1 MLGYYSARSF
11 FNNAH
16 FGPGNWTIWLDDLGC
31 QGYESDISQ
40 CASGGWGIH
49 NCVHSEDAGVQCNS
63 MLMSTSSYGTT
74 AVRLVGSEYPD
85 RGTIEVLHNGRWGT
99 ICDDGFDKV
108 DGDVICRMLGYNSSR
123 NYFSNAH
130 FGSGIGPIWLGN
142 VQCSGSETD
151 IAQCGSNGGWG
162 IGYCSHGEDAGVHCG
177 YTNVR
182 LVGSGYSDR
191 GTVEVYLNGQWGTIC
206 DDRFNKADG
215 DVICRMLGFNS
226 STNIFGSA
234 HYGTGSGPILYQVNC
249 NGYETDIAECGL
261 SDWGTTGCGHYED
274 VGVHCGDGDEYET
287 TSMSYDTCYSR
298 VCYNGGTCIAYNN
311 GYPGYYCNC
320 PSGFTGLH
328 CQDYATTYDACYPN
342 PCQNGATCSRDYYYS
357 RNYYCSCPRGYSG
370 QNCEYYVGYYETTSY
385 DPCYSHNPCNNGG
398 TCYHNY
404 GYPGY
409 YCTCPSGYSG
419 RNCDSYNGLSIE
431 SAITVA
437 CNENNWNAAVYL
449 PPLYSRYLDF
459 NPGDLYLGQDSC
471 TGYVDGNYLRFRSD
485 YTTCNTETKT
495 SKDNIVHSN
504 EIIYAV
510 HDPNHHFIVREYR
523 FRVPVDCFLPRNE
536 ESSNHYYHGLATIP
550 PAHHVTGSTHHTVH
564 LRFYTDSSFQ
574 HPKSLY
580 GSKVGDTVYVK
591 AFTDVR
597 DYNQKMRLSD
607 CYATPTASPYSN
619 LKYFIIQN
627 GCVIDPNARILSQNT
642 HETRFYFQDFE
653 YSTDQNSLYLHCN
666 ATFCKS
672 NDYSA
677 ACEQTCHHKRLGG
690 GNVVFDGPV
699 ESFDVND
706 AVRLTSGGPSGNGNK
721 LTSGNSTLL
730 LVISLV
736 FGGVILAMII
746 AIIVGKLKKRVRQ
759 RGTEVVKDI

>member
-1 MLGYYSARSF
+1 MRWQYQDAIQDMKASLIKLLLMSF
-11 FNNAH
+11 YHNAK
-16 FGPGNWTIWLDDLGC
+16 FGPGNWTIWLDDLIC

-49 NCVHSEDAGVQCNS
+49 NCGHSEDAGVQCNS
-63 MLMSTSSYGTT
+63 MLMSTPSYGTT
-74 AVRLVGSEYPD
+74 KVRLVGSEYPD

-99 ICDDGFDKV
+99 ICDDSFGKV
-108 DGDVICRMLGYNSSR
+108 NGDVICRMLGYNSSR
-123 NYFSNAH
+123 NYFVNAH
-130 FGSGIGPIWLGN
+130 FGPGVGPIWLGN
-142 VQCSGSETD
+142 VRCSGNETD
-151 IAQCGSNGGWG
+151 IAECESNMGWG
-162 IGYCSHGEDAGVHCG
+162 IIYCSHGEDAGVHCG
-177 YTNVR
+177 
-182 LVGSGYSDR
+182 
-191 GTVEVYLNGQWGTIC
+191 
-206 DDRFNKADG
+206 
-215 DVICRMLGFNS
+215 
-226 STNIFGSA
+226 
-234 HYGTGSGPILYQVNC
+234 
-249 NGYETDIAECGL
+249 
-261 SDWGTTGCGHYED
+261 
-274 VGVHCGDGDEYET
+274 DEYEST
-287 TSMSYDTCYSR
+287 TMSYGTCYSG

-311 GYPGYYCNC
+311 EYPGYYCNC

-328 CQDYATTYDACYPN
+328 CQNYATTYDACYPN

-370 QNCEYYVGYYETTSY
+370 QNCEYNVGYYETTSY

-431 SAITVA
+431 SAITVG

-449 PPLYSRYLDF
+449 PPLYSRYPDF

-495 SKDNIVHSN
+495 SRDNIVHSN
-504 EIIYAV
+504 EIIYAL

-536 ESSNHYYHGLATIP
+536 ESSNHYYHGHVTIP

-736 FGGVILAMII
+736 FGGVILAMTI